1 MPIEEREL
9 RIRPRRPRV
18 GRDEARIWQNP
29 SPGRLARTCKAAQM
43 FISDVV
49 AKIRD
54 EIFSTRPG
62 RLRFQTITEVGGVE
76 DRHLPGCRT

>member
-1 MPIEEREL
+1 M
-9 RIRPRRPRV
+9 RR
-18 GRDEARIWQNP
+18 QNP
-29 SPGRLARTCKAAQM
+29 SPGRLARTWKAAQM

-76 DRHLPGCRT
+76 DRGIYRVAVPELEGGPGER